1 MTTHIDKVLVKFQ
14 VKFWK
19 LLCKVN
25 SSLPSLT
32 NVLFQKENVT
42 VMSIGIGRKVKYKE
56 LQKIATNEDHVFF
69 IKDFKYLVDKI
80 NALVELSCEK
90 EIPRATGKSSIRNVL
105 QG

>member
-1 MTTHIDKVLVKFQ
+1 M
-14 VKFWK
+14 
-19 LLCKVN
+19 N

-80 NALVELSCEK
+80 NALVELSCKK